1 MPTIS
6 VIVPV
11 YKVEKYI
18 HKCVDSILSQTYR
31 DFELFLVDDGSPDN
45 CGKICDEYAKI
56 DDRVIVIHKE
66 NGGLSDARNV
76 AIDRANGDYLTFIDS
91 DDYVAENHLESMY
104 QAIVNTDSDLAIS
117 NISSFTDKDGDEFDL
132 YSPINRRY
140 VLQTQ
145 EEIFST
151 IYRPNAWAKLY
162 KRYIFNDIRYPVGRL
177 YEDAFVYHDV
187 LARVKRLVLTGENT
201 YFYMLRDDSIMHQEY
216 KLAFTDIIDAIE
228 LRVKKLE
235 ELGLQDLADNNRVF
249 IYSRVAVAYAN
260 LDPSVPENKKRLEEI
275 KAIYDEEYPKLMKTT
290 NNSKQKFRYW
300 LLRNNPNLHSRLF
313 GKNMSLALG

>member
-1 MPTIS
+1 MPLIS

-11 YKVEKYI
+11 YKVEEFI
-18 HKCVDSILSQTYR
+18 FRCVDSILSQSFR

-45 CGKICDEYAKI
+45 CGNICDEYAEK

-76 AIDRANGDYLTFIDS
+76 AIDKAKGDYLTFIDS
-91 DDYVAENHLESMY
+91 DDYVAENHLESLY
-104 QAIVNTDSDLAIS
+104 KAIVDTESDIAVA
-117 NISSFTDKDGDEFDL
+117 NISTFSDNLINESFYQPATTINVLEGKDIFKTL
-132 YSPINRRY
+132 YQPC
-140 VLQTQ
+140 
-145 EEIFST
+145 
-151 IYRPNAWAKLY
+151 ACAKLY
-162 KRYIFNDIRYPVGRL
+162 KRRIFESVRYPVGRL
-177 YEDAFVYHDV
+177 YEDTFVYHDV
-187 LARVKRLVLTGENT
+187 LAQAKRLVLTGENS

-235 ELGLQDLADNNRVF
+235 ELGLQDLADDNRVF

-260 LDPSVPENKKRLEEI
+260 LDPSAPANKKRLEEI
-275 KAIYDEEYPKLMKTT
+275 KAIYNEEYPKLMKTT
-290 NNSKQKFRYW
+290 TSSKQKFRYW
-300 LLRNNPNLHSRLF
+300 LLHNNPNLHSKLF

>member
-1 MPTIS
+1 MPLIS

-18 HKCVDSILSQTYR
+18 HKCIDSILNQTFK

-45 CGKICDEYAKI
+45 CGKICDEYAAK

-76 AIDRANGDYLTFIDS
+76 AIDRANGEYLTFVDS
-91 DDYVAENHLESMY
+91 DDYVANSHLESLLN
-104 QAIVNTDSDLAIS
+104 ALVETNSDIAIS
-117 NISSFTDKDGDEFDL
+117 NISAVSVNGEYNTIYHPTEKIE
-132 YSPINRRY
+132 
-140 VLQTQ
+140 VL
-145 EEIFST
+145 EGKEVFST
-151 IYRPNAWAKLY
+151 IYRPNACGKLY
-162 KRYIFNDIRYPVGRL
+162 KRIIFFNIRYPVGRL

-187 LARVKRLVLTGENT
+187 LEQAKRLVLTGENT
-201 YFYMLRDDSIMHQEY
+201 YFYLVRDDSIMHQEY
-216 KLAFTDIIDAIE
+216 KLAFTDIIDAIG
-228 LRVKKLE
+228 LRVQKLE
-235 ELGLQDLADNNRVF
+235 ELGLQDLADDNRVF

-260 LDPSVPENKKRLEEI
+260 LDPSVPENQKRLEEI

-300 LLRNNPNLHSRLF
+300 LLRTNPNLHSKLF

>member
-18 HKCVDSILSQTYR
+18 HKCVNSILSQTFR
-31 DFELFLVDDGSPDN
+31 EFELLLVDDGSPDN
-45 CGKICDEYAKI
+45 CGTICDEYAEKDSRI
-56 DDRVIVIHKE
+56 IVIHKE

-76 AIDRANGDYLTFIDS
+76 AIDRAKGDYLTFIDS
-91 DDYVAENHLESMY
+91 DDYVAPDYLESLY
-104 QAIVNTDSDLAIS
+104 YALSQTDSDIAIT
-117 NISSFTDKDGDEFDL
+117 NITTFDENGQYDNEFYKITDKIE
-132 YSPINRRY
+132 
-140 VLQTQ
+140 VL
-145 EEIFST
+145 EGKDIFST
-151 IYRPNAWAKLY
+151 IYRPNACAKLY
-162 KRYIFNDIRYPVGRL
+162 KRYIFDDIRYPVGRL

-187 LARVKRLVLTGENT
+187 LSKANRIVLTGANS
-201 YFYMLRDDSIMHQEY
+201 YYYLVRDDSIMRQEY

-235 ELGLQDLADNNRVF
+235 ELGLQDLADDNRGF
-249 IYSRVAVAYAN
+249 IYSRVAVAFAN
-260 LDPSVPENKKRLEEI
+260 LDPSAPENQKRLEEI
-275 KAIYDEEYPKLMKTT
+275 KAIYDGEYPKLMKTT

>member
-1 MPTIS
+1 MPLIS

-18 HKCVDSILSQTYR
+18 HKCIDSILNQTFR

-45 CGKICDEYAKI
+45 CGKICDEYSTK
-56 DDRVIVIHKE
+56 DDRIIVIHKE

-76 AIDRANGDYLTFIDS
+76 AIDRANGEYLTFIDS
-91 DDYVAENHLESMY
+91 DDYVAPDYLESLY
-104 QAIVNTDSDLAIS
+104 NALIQSDSDIAIS
-117 NISSFTDKDGDEFDL
+117 NITTFAENGQYDNEFYKITDKIE
-132 YSPINRRY
+132 
-140 VLQTQ
+140 VL
-145 EEIFST
+145 EGKDIFST
-151 IYRPNAWAKLY
+151 IYRPNACAKLY
-162 KRYIFNDIRYPVGRL
+162 KRFIFDDIRYPVERL

-187 LARVKRLVLTGENT
+187 LSKANRIVLTGVNS
-201 YFYMLRDDSIMHQEY
+201 YYYLVRDDSIMHQEY

-235 ELGLQDLADNNRVF
+235 ELGLQDLADDNRVF

-260 LDPSVPENKKRLEEI
+260 LDPSIPDNKKRLEEI

-300 LLRNNPNLHSRLF
+300 LLRNTPNLHSKLF

>member
-1 MPTIS
+1 MPLIS

-18 HKCVDSILSQTYR
+18 HKCIDSILNQTFR
-31 DFELFLVDDGSPDN
+31 DFELFLVDDGSPDH
-45 CGKICDEYAKI
+45 CGKICDEYAVK

-76 AIDRANGDYLTFIDS
+76 AIDRAKGDYLTFIDS
-91 DDYVAENHLESMY
+91 DDYVALDYLESLY
-104 QAIVNTDSDLAIS
+104 NALIQSDSDIAIS
-117 NISSFTDKDGDEFDL
+117 NITTFAENGQYDNEFYKITDKIE
-132 YSPINRRY
+132 
-140 VLQTQ
+140 VL
-145 EEIFST
+145 EGKDIFST
-151 IYRPNAWAKLY
+151 IYRPNACAKLY
-162 KRYIFNDIRYPVGRL
+162 KRFIFDDIRYPVGRL

-187 LARVKRLVLTGENT
+187 LSKANRIVLTGANS
-201 YFYMLRDDSIMHQEY
+201 YYYLVRDDSIMRQEY

-235 ELGLQDLADNNRVF
+235 ELSLQDLADDNRVF
-249 IYSRVAVAYAN
+249 IYSRVAVAFAN
-260 LDPSVPENKKRLEEI
+260 LDPSVPENQKRLEEI
-275 KAIYDEEYPKLMKTT
+275 KEIYDGEYPKLMKTT

-300 LLRNNPNLHSRLF
+300 LLRNNPNLHSKLF

>member
-1 MPTIS
+1 MSLIS

-18 HKCVDSILSQTYR
+18 HKCVNSILNQTFN

-45 CGKICDEYAKI
+45 CGKICDEYAAK
-56 DDRVIVIHKE
+56 DDRIIVIHKE

-76 AIDRANGDYLTFIDS
+76 AIDKAKGDYLTFIDS
-91 DDYVAENHLESMY
+91 DDYVAENHLESLY
-104 QAIVNTDSDLAIS
+104 KAIVDTKSDIAVANITSFSDSKYDEKFYQPVTRQKLLA
-117 NISSFTDKDGDEFDL
+117 DKEVFK
-132 YSPINRRY
+132 
-140 VLQTQ
+140 
-145 EEIFST
+145 T
-151 IYRPNAWAKLY
+151 IYQPCAQAKMY
-162 KRYIFNDIRYPVGRL
+162 KRFIFDNIRYPVGRL
-177 YEDAFVYHDV
+177 YEDTFVYHDV
-187 LARVKRLVLTGENT
+187 LAKIKCLVLTGQNT
-201 YFYMLRDDSIMHQEY
+201 YFYLVRDDSIMHQKY

-235 ELGLQDLADNNRVF
+235 ELGLQDLADDNRAF

-260 LDPSVPENKKRLEEI
+260 LNPSVPANKKRLEEI
-275 KAIYDEEYPKLMKTT
+275 KALYDEEYPKLINTT

-300 LLRNNPNLHSRLF
+300 LLRNYPKLHSKLF